1 MVVEEEKKR
10 FYNYLFTY
18 GIIKNSCEKK
28 GIRKL
33 EQVLYEKKRSRNNC
47 GHSLGHGH
55 TQGNRANRTGF
66 YSSINKE
73 QVISYSLR
81 GCGRECNSRQNRE
94 KDIINTKFKHTLF
107 KKRKKK
113 KKDSCTYK
121 RRSSTKYVE
130 GNTNNVK
137 NEYQEEPTLLLTCVT
152 KNKEK
157 NT

>member
-1 MVVEEEKKR
+1 M
-10 FYNYLFTY
+10 
-18 GIIKNSCEKK
+18 
-28 GIRKL
+28 

-81 GCGRECNSRQNRE
+81 GCGRESNSRQNRE

-107 KKRKKK
+107 KKKKK
-113 KKDSCTYK
+113 KKILVLIN
-121 RRSSTKYVE
+121 VE
-130 GNTNNVK
+130 VQLNMWKGIPIMLKMNIKK
-137 NEYQEEPTLLLTCVT
+137 NLLYC
-152 KNKEK
+152 
-157 NT
+157 

>member
-1 MVVEEEKKR
+1 M
-10 FYNYLFTY
+10 
-18 GIIKNSCEKK
+18 
-28 GIRKL
+28 

-81 GCGRECNSRQNRE
+81 GCGRESNSRQNRE

-107 KKRKKK
+107 KKKKK
-113 KKDSCTYK
+113 KKRFLY
-121 RRSSTKYVE
+121 
-130 GNTNNVK
+130 
-137 NEYQEEPTLLLTCVT
+137 L
-152 KNKEK
+152 
-157 NT
+157 